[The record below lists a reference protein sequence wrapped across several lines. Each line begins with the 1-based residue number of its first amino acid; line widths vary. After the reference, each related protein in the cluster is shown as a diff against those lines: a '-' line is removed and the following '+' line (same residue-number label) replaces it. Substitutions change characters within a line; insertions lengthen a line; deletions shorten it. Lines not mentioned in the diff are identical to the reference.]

1 MDEREVDERGTT
13 EGVSDANE
21 GEGHLGPEVVDHVE
35 EIAGVVA
42 P

>member
-1 MDEREVDERGTT
+1 MDEREVDERSCA
-13 EGVSDANE
+13 EGVPDAYK

-35 EIAGVVA
+35 EVAGVVA